1 MKRNLIGSIMATGLA
16 LLPFASANAFETAQ
30 GVVATPIVSLPF
42 TITVSGN
49 YFLPVNLAV
58 NMATGSAITIAASE
72 VILDLNGRSL
82 INVAGSNS
90 ANGIFVFNQVD
101 VTVQNGDIVGFGVGV
116 NFAPNSTDNN
126 AKNTAYNLR
135 LDGNLIG
142 VSSTSGTSNLVRQ
155 CIIDGGSIGI
165 FFNQDLGSRA
175 EDNILE
181 LQAPAE
187 LNLTGVALVSVAS
200 GGVVFDNNVVAKGG
214 TKIGQIM
221 SGTDKYRFESF
232 VGFAT
237 LSPLTGGTN
246 ENAGSK

>member
-1 MKRNLIGSIMATGLA
+1 MATGLA

-30 GVVATPIVSLPF
+30 GVTATPITTLPF
-42 TITVSGN
+42 TITTSGN
-49 YFLPVNLAV
+49 YYLPANLAI
-58 NMATGSAITIAASE
+58 ALASGSAITIAASE

-82 INVAGSNS
+82 INVIGSNS
-90 ANGIFVFNQVD
+90 ANGVFVFNQVD
-101 VTVQNGDIVGFGVGV
+101 VTIQNGDIDGFGVGV
-116 NFAPNSTDNN
+116 NFSPNSTDNN

-135 LDGNLIG
+135 LNNNIIG
-142 VSSTSGTSNLVRQ
+142 VASTSGTSNLVRL

-181 LQAPAE
+181 LQAPVE
-187 LNLTGVALVSVAS
+187 LNTTGVALVSVGS
-200 GGVVFDNNVVAKGG
+200 RGVVFDDNVVAKGG
-214 TKIGQIM
+214 TKTGQMM

-246 ENAGSK
+246 EGAGSK